1 MPTAD
6 MVRTILLLNNPDTD
20 PGSTSRFSDDTING
34 NIRAGIPL
42 LETMTK
48 RVWIDQPAVT
58 KTFTTQGRA
67 QLYIPGIRNVTQVL
81 WQGAPISFGVPPSN
95 VGACWFLPDVRQ
107 SGIYTAIQMRVFQA
121 QGSRGSNWLSNPQ
134 WFDQGADSPYAPWN
148 RGGGDSF
155 NSLPNDLAIT
165 GDWGYADGDPE
176 LGPFYLALKF
186 YAAFLTLRPPS
197 ILADV
202 ILSPSGQVTKTA
214 DLPPEVDRFVSEF
227 AIGEQ
232 AVSI

>member
-1 MPTAD
+1 MSYMPTAD
-6 MVRTILLLNNPDTD
+6 MVRDILLLNT
-20 PGSTSRFSDDTING
+20 PGSTSRYSDDTINS

-42 LETMTK
+42 LESMTG
-48 RVWIDQPAVT
+48 RVWIDQPGVT

-67 QLYIPGIRNVTQVL
+67 QMYIPGVRTVTQVL
-81 WQGAPISFGVPPSN
+81 WQGAPIAFGVPPGN
-95 VGACWFLPDVRQ
+95 AGACWLLPDVRQ
-107 SGIYTAIQMRVFQA
+107 SGIYTAIQLRVFQA
-121 QGSRGSNWLSNPQ
+121 RGGSNWLSNPN

-155 NSLPNDLAIT
+155 NSLPNDLSIT
-165 GDWGYADGDPE
+165 ADWGYADGDPE

-202 ILSPSGQVTKTA
+202 ILSPTGHVTKTA
-214 DLPPEVDRFVSEF
+214 DLPPEVQRFVDEF
-227 AIGEQ
+227 RIGEQ

>member
-1 MPTAD
+1 MSYMPTAD
-6 MVRTILLLNNPDTD
+6 MVREILLLNS
-20 PGSTSRFSDDTING
+20 PGSTSRYSDDTING
-34 NIRAGIPL
+34 NILAGIPT
-42 LETMTK
+42 LESMTG
-48 RVWIDQPAVT
+48 RVWIDQPGVT

-67 QLYIPGIRNVTQVL
+67 QMYIPGVRNVTQVL

-95 VGACWFLPDVRQ
+95 VGAIWLLPDVRQ
-107 SGIYTAIQMRVFQA
+107 SGIYTAIQMRNFQA
-121 QGSRGSNWLSNPQ
+121 QGGGAGWRSNPL

-155 NSLPNDLAIT
+155 NSLPNDLSIT

-197 ILADV
+197 ILAEV
-202 ILSPSGQVTKTA
+202 ILSPAGQLTKVA
-214 DLPPEVDRFVSEF
+214 DLPPEVARFVAEF
-227 AIGEQ
+227 RIGEQ